1 LVNKVHLIFTKIN
14 INAASVSDSVSN
26 YEDI

>member
-1 LVNKVHLIFTKIN
+1 VHLIFTKIN